1 MERTVREIG
10 VGIRIDV
17 NEGLSFTG
25 IEEVNGLIN
34 RGGIVTS
41 IEPGGAIMRK
51 LGEDED
57 NVRLTLS
64 GCEMKVLVDDSAV
77 ESSPKTL
84 EHNRLYKEGSDL
96 ISPYMQLVNRDSL
109 PGDSPMARERLER
122 GIDLLNQAI
131 SINPANWA
139 AHWIVGKA
147 HQVLG
152 DSENACE
159 AFGKSFALQKG
170 NPDVAREYMFECL
183 NLGRAAKGIA
193 AARQAVTTKPDDAG
207 LIANLALA
215 LLIGGKLDEA
225 ADTVHKAL
233 AIAPTDQI
241 SHNLKEMIADVQ
253 AGHRAQPSNMAELN
267 AK

>member
-1 MERTVREIG
+1 MREIG

-17 NEGLSFTG
+17 NDGLSFTG

-34 RGGIVTS
+34 RGAIVTS

-51 LGEDED
+51 LGEDEA

-64 GCEMKVLVDDSAV
+64 GCEMKVIVDDSAV
-77 ESSPKTL
+77 ESSAKTL
-84 EHNRLYKEGSDL
+84 EHNRLYQEGSDL
-96 ISPYMQLVNRDSL
+96 ISPYIQLVNRDS
-109 PGDSPMARERLER
+109 PSGDTPTAHDELKR

-131 SINPANWA
+131 TINPANWA
-139 AHWIVGKA
+139 AFWIVGKA

-159 AFGKSFALQKG
+159 AFEKSFGLQKG

-183 NLGRAAKGIA
+183 NVGRAAKGIA
-193 AARQAVTTKPDDAG
+193 AARHAVHLKPDDAG
-207 LIANLALA
+207 LTANLALA

-225 ADTVHKAL
+225 ADTVTRAL
-233 AIAPTDQI
+233 AIAPESALTSKQ
-241 SHNLKEMIADVQ
+241 
-253 AGHRAQPSNMAELN
+253 
-267 AK
+267 